1 MYYTETDL
9 SNFQK
14 VTITIMRITFRKEE
28 PKIIHSRGYK
38 HFSDNAFRE
47 DLLLKH
53 HLIAILRNLISHFSL
68 TSIKA
73 LTKHAPVI
81 GRFFRANQA
90 LF

>member
-53 HLIAILRNLISHFSL
+53 HLIAILRNLISHLSL

-73 LTKHAPVI
+73 LTKHASVI
-81 GRFFRANQA
+81 GRFF
-90 LF
+90 